1 MAGPVPLLGLWILFK
16 NGCIILF
23 EIGLILHVD
32 SFVVEKILGVGEWG

>member
-1 MAGPVPLLGLWILFK
+1 MVGPVPLLGLWILFK
-16 NGCIILF
+16 NGCIIL